1 MESPKVPAPNRPMM
15 QTPPGKSSTRT
26 YGEAPL
32 PTYHNGERPQ
42 LPGVTTEDATH
53 DQGLDQGLIDNLP
66 TLLYRCALD
75 ERGTALFVSAGC
87 VALTGYEVDDFVGG
101 QRCALA
107 DLVAPTDHQRV
118 AQQLQQAIAQ
128 RQPYKL
134 EYRIIDA
141 NGATRWVVDQGRVI
155 APESGVAGWRDGL
168 LVDISVQK
176 ESEAILSKVNKEL
189 VANSRHT
196 GEFLANVSHEIRT
209 PLSVML
215 TIAESLQEGIYG
227 AATPRQGE
235 ALSRLR
241 RSGRHLLGLVN
252 DILDMAKMEA
262 GKLTLYP
269 ARVALETVCTH
280 SLQMVQE
287 LAKGKQITLSY
298 ANDDNIAWVWAD
310 EQRLRQILVN
320 LLSNGIKFTPEG
332 GAVGLTVTGD
342 STDEV
347 LRLTVWDTGIGIAGA
362 ESAKIFQPFIQ
373 LDTKLSSP
381 YEGTGLGLP
390 LVYHLTRLH
399 EGGITLESSEG
410 QGSRFTVALPW
421 QAAEVSATAM
431 TPLPPTEEPCTEQVC
446 TKQLPLRL
454 VALTADATTA
464 QQLTSGLRPYDIEV
478 TATAELR
485 NAMTLPSA
493 MPPDLLLIEAP
504 LPDYTLL
511 EIVHQLR
518 MGTPT
523 PPPPLLVLTTVQ
535 TPGHE
540 ALWQQVGATAILTR
554 PLSFKQLAAIIQ
566 RHC

>member
-1 MESPKVPAPNRPMM
+1 METPKVQAPNRSMM
-15 QTPPGKSSTRT
+15 QPPLPGRSSTRP
-26 YGEAPL
+26 YGEPPP
-32 PTYHNGERPQ
+32 PTYLNGERPQ
-42 LPGVTTEDATH
+42 SPGMTTEDAAPY
-53 DQGLDQGLIDNLP
+53 QSLIDNLP
-66 TLLYRCALD
+66 SLLYRCALD

-87 VALTGYEVDDFVGG
+87 MALTGYKVDDFVGG
-101 QRCALA
+101 QRGVLA
-107 DLVAPTDHQRV
+107 DLVAPADHQRV

-141 NGATRWVVDQGRVI
+141 NGAEHWVVDRGRVI
-155 APESGVAGWRDGL
+155 VAESGAEGWRDGL
-168 LVDISVQK
+168 LVDISEQK
-176 ESEAILSKVNKEL
+176 ETEAILSNVNKEL
-189 VANSRHT
+189 VASSRHT

-269 ARVALETVCTH
+269 ARVAVETVCTH
-280 SLQMVQE
+280 SLQMIQE
-287 LAKGKQITLSY
+287 LAKGKRITLSY
-298 ANDDNIAWVWAD
+298 TNDDNIGWVWAD

-332 GAVGLTVTGD
+332 GAVGLTITGD
-342 STDEV
+342 CAHEA
-347 LRLTVWDTGIGIAGA
+347 LRLTVWDTGIGIASV

-421 QAAEVSATAM
+421 QATE
-431 TPLPPTEEPCTEQVC
+431 TPVTEMASEPGLEQA
-446 TKQLPLRL
+446 PLHL
-454 VALTADATTA
+454 FALTTNATVA
-464 QQLTSGLRPYDIEV
+464 QQLTSGLRPYGIAV

-485 NAMTLPSA
+485 NAITLTTPLAS
-493 MPPDLLLIEAP
+493 DLLLIEVA
-504 LPDYTLL
+504 LPDYSLL
-511 EIVHQLR
+511 ETVHQLR
-518 MGTPT
+518 LATGAQPL
-523 PPPPLLVLTTVQ
+523 PLLVLTTVQ
-535 TPGHE
+535 TPGYQP
-540 ALWQQVGATAILTR
+540 LWQQIGATGTLVR
-554 PLSFKQLAAIIQ
+554 PLSFKQLAASIQ
-566 RHC
+566 SHCHR